1 MHLCYS
7 HLHCSEMSF
16 IRRLDVLSNFSV
28 FSLHNANIRRLSI
41 SLCLRCCMMDYIPY
55 GFKWRSNL
63 KILFTLDLLQVTL
76 LLTSLNTT
84 SSISFLT
91 SCIAAGFLTDR
102 GLPSLECLVS
112 CIDMFS
118 QTFLQFEGY
127 MYIAYWVVFL
137 LHSSHYFNWSLC
149 FTVSFTTPD
158 ACSLEQNLKKTTKNV

>member
-7 HLHCSEMSF
+7 HFHCSEMSF
-16 IRRLDVLSNFSV
+16 IRRPDVLSDFSV
-28 FSLHNANIRRLSI
+28 FCLHKANITRLSI

-63 KILFTLDLLQVTL
+63 QILFTLDLLQVTL

-91 SCIAAGFLTDR
+91 SCIAPGFLTDR
-102 GLPSLECLVS
+102 GLPSLVCLVS

-118 QTFLQFEGY
+118 QIFLQFEGY
-127 MYIAYWVVFL
+127 MYIAHWVVL
-137 LHSSHYFNWSLC
+137 
-149 FTVSFTTPD
+149 TQGISF
-158 ACSLEQNLKKTTKNV
+158 A